1 VWETT
6 KRELRHYWN
15 GTKLLYLNTS
25 VSVGILA
32 ELMRGKHISRRE
44 RRHLKR
50 SVADL
55 FRLLPFSFFVV
66 VPFLELTLPFFIKFF
81 PGMLPSTY
89 ATTSQIDNAAR
100 AQIKAKVS
108 IAKFLQETVYDASK
122 RYSGEDMAKFNEFV
136 HKLRSGL
143 TVDANDTLRFARLFK
158 DDFTIDNL
166 TRKQLDGLC
175 KMLGLTAVG
184 TDGFLRWQ
192 VERAVRKLRSDDQE
206 IVDEGGIDKL
216 DIEEMRTACRER
228 GIRTLYRSDSF
239 GTRHLRDQLNTWL
252 ELSINQKI
260 PITLLLLTQSFAI
273 TQEGLQAALSAAI
286 KDMPDLVVEEA
297 SAAVE
302 IDKRARR
309 SLSIRIAETELEH
322 IQNEERTEVETQVQI
337 ELERAKQA
345 NIEQA
350 ERVADAVKVA
360 AGQQSLLADELEAI
374 GVMRRRQASASAERA
389 LETPA
394 AAVAAGDQTAAAAAM
409 GAAALPDAASTSE
422 SASAAASDATAVASV
437 QAATPAAE
445 PKASVK
451 VEAKLEDDPYQ
462 RRIQMMLD
470 SIEEEARGHD
480 ATVDQL
486 VKLIDKDRDGVVT
499 KDEMRIAANL
509 LRDQLNPAEFEQVMK
524 ALDTD
529 GDNRIRIQE
538 LEDIID
544 KLEDRYSEQIRLE
557 LEAAE
562 RAKSRKVDANQS
574 AAAAAEAAAA
584 VADAT
589 KRAEELQKQR
599 AKQTKRRE
607 AFVVRR
613 GVPQASTAP
622 RNPVAAVPPKAS
634 SSVTPPASESSS
646 TSSSAQRQPPRSH
659 H

>member
-1 VWETT
+1 
-6 KRELRHYWN
+6 
-15 GTKLLYLNTS
+15 
-25 VSVGILA
+25 
-32 ELMRGKHISRRE
+32 MRGKHISRRE

-81 PGMLPSTY
+81 PSMLPSTY

-136 HKLRSGL
+136 LKLRSGL

-192 VERAVRKLRSDDQE
+192 VERAVRKLRSDDQD
-206 IVDEGGIDKL
+206 IVDEGGVDKL
-216 DIEEMRTACRER
+216 DGEEMRAACRER

-252 ELSINQKI
+252 ELSIGQKI

-273 TQEGLQAALSAAI
+273 TQEGLQAALAAAI

-309 SLSIRIAETELEH
+309 TLSIRIAETELEQ
-322 IQNEERTEVETQVQI
+322 IQNEERTEMETQVQI
-337 ELERAKQA
+337 ELERAKQS

-350 ERVADAVKVA
+350 ERMVDAVKVA
-360 AGQQSLLADELEAI
+360 AGQQSLLADEMKAI

-389 LETPA
+389 LERPGDEQSGA
-394 AAVAAGDQTAAAAAM
+394 APSASATAAAANTAASATVIGDSN
-409 GAAALPDAASTSE
+409 GAADQAA
-422 SASAAASDATAVASV
+422 SASAASSGTSVAPL
-437 QAATPAAE
+437 AATPAAASE
-445 PKASVK
+445 SKAASSKAASV
-451 VEAKLEDDPYQ
+451 EEDPYQ

-470 SIEEEARGHD
+470 SIEQEALGHD
-480 ATVDQL
+480 STMEEL
-486 VKLIDKDRDGVVT
+486 VKLIDKDKDGVVT
-499 KDEMRIAANL
+499 KEEMLIAANL
-509 LRDQLNPAEFEQVMK
+509 LRDKLNPAEFERVLK

-544 KLEDRYSEQIRLE
+544 KLEDRYSDQIRLE
-557 LEAAE
+557 LDAAE

-574 AAAAAEAAAA
+574 AAAVAEAAAA
-584 VADAT
+584 VADAS
-589 KRAEELQKQR
+589 KRAEELRRQR
-599 AKQTKRRE
+599 ARQTQRRE
-607 AFVVRR
+607 ASVVRR
-613 GVPQASTAP
+613 
-622 RNPVAAVPPKAS
+622 AVPPPTQRRSVPPPPPPQQQQQQQQQQPSPSQQKTNS
-634 SSVTPPASESSS
+634 SAPPQPPPPASTSTS
-646 TSSSAQRQPPRSH
+646 TSSQPPRAGH